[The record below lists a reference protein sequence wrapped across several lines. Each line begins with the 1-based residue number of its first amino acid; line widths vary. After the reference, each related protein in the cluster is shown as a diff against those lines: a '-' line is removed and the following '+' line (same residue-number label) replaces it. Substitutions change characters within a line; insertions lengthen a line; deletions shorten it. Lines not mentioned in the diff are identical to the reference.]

1 MYFLMIYLIFFYQV
15 DDIELLTIKK
25 DRVEIHYNR
34 TYNIKIVANTN
45 KIYLLLEIPNPIID
59 P

>member
-1 MYFLMIYLIFFYQV
+1 MIYLIFFYQV